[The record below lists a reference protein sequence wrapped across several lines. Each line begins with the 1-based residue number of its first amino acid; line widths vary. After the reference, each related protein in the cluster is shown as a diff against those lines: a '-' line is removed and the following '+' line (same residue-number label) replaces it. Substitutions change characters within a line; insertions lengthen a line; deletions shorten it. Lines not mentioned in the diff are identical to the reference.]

1 MLRSGAIF
9 LVVALMLSGCGG
21 GDDRPQRPAID
32 ESPAVEKSSPEESTE
47 VEPVEKTGATEPKVE
62 EKTTATPAATGD
74 WGTLKGKFVVQGTLP
89 AIAQLPV
96 TKDKE
101 FCGVGVNN
109 DSLLIGKNNELGNVC
124 LWLSIGRGDE
134 APAPHPSYADSA
146 KQPLYI
152 DNKACLYSPHVLMA
166 QPGQP
171 IILRNQDPIAHNY
184 NIAGFANDGQ
194 NLLVPGNAEVA
205 LTPTFE
211 LEESY
216 PMNLGCTIHTWMTG
230 RLLIKKSPYM
240 AISLVDGTFEIKN
253 LPVGKH
259 KFKVLQEKPGN
270 VEVITLA
277 GEETKG
283 RKGIYEFEIKPGD
296 NDLGVIEI
304 AASEFE

>member
-62 EKTTATPAATGD
+62 EKTTATPA
-74 WGTLKGKFVVQGTLP
+74 
-89 AIAQLPV
+89 
-96 TKDKE
+96 
-101 FCGVGVNN
+101 

-259 KFKVLQEKPGN
+259 KFKVWQEKPGN